1 MEAAKHPNTLNRV
14 REVKSLSAL
23 AWSRRTKTSWIK
35 QTPSPRTHR
44 RTVYPW
50 LLRRRH
56 SGIGRAPRIPIVT
69 LPAGPLASCSTLGR
83 PRSPIGAGGR
93 RGPCQV
99 QQGTVACYDEVS
111 DEGILSETS
120 SPVSYASDDG
130 GLQFDAT
137 FGDPGGIAGAEDVAL
152 RTRCLGKG
160 VPLSV
165 PVMLVLR
172 SLVRALAALKRD
184 VVSFLASV
192 FKVDSHRMLVIR
204 VAAAISGVS
213 ASSVTRAWQSSVK
226 KLEDRL
232 DRHNAAAARHRDTH
246 TLRDRRVSS
255 GGGRPSE
262 ADRRTTMKNIIRT
275 AIAAAVEGQS
285 FYGYERMLHRMRLA
299 SAQVGH
305 RYQDRKFA
313 ARVVQ
318 MAGLVLRQLDAHDW
332 QSRLPGIGIAS
343 DFAVLADPV
352 SLGVQIRSK
361 HDVLNV
367 MCLAVVGCGG
377 QIYCPFFAAPAMPF
391 GSHGGREMCKLM
403 VQTLEEH
410 PAVFGRGV
418 LRRRLSSVC
427 GDGALTL
434 GGPDHRHSSTKAA
447 ELLWRTVHAELQG
460 QVPDMTSWDAFHRV
474 DVAAWR
480 AVKRV
485 PMAQAVFEVAKQL
498 DILFGVDEGV
508 LLYRGAV
515 AAMAL
520 QATAI
525 RAPGGTRKVGYLAG
539 TPGSVLQNYKAII
552 GSIHARLAWISEGR
566 SSQTISH
573 LSQVCRILTDASFI
587 AFSAFLDDLLG
598 KTLHPF
604 STQVQK
610 AIEPAVFA
618 RAQRRLMGRLRQLPD
633 QLRSTRRLLRVI
645 SLCRQWVT
653 AIELKTLWLA
663 HASSGAGLMLPN
675 LWRAVAEM
683 LTTATPCYQGVELAS
698 AEFLDPSI
706 SHCLGPHCQC
716 PGRIA
721 AGGAL
726 RVPVVVRGR
735 RVLVPPWVAHGSRL
749 QTYDGDLVGV
759 SARWQTWPLGADVPP
774 GLRNVLRIRRAS
786 CTGCR
791 VPHDFFITHDSLD
804 GALKAAA
811 KLVVELHLE
820 LDQILGSVGVND
832 GMASLLQN
840 VAKCFDWGSL
850 ARQAPSADH
859 VLAFREVASVME
871 PLMRLTDYPVHADFQ
886 DVSRTWPAFEELAVQ
901 YVVLCRRVRDA
912 AAGAGLREGE
922 VPNARRP
929 PAEVAQAARRWSKV
943 VAYKVSPVWS
953 RGVLRHVLRT
963 CLARASRN
971 ASVSPSRTARSAVL
985 YEVCTLVCLFE
996 GEVPEEAFK
1005 TYRVSVNSLSPARG
1019 LHRHLAIKVSRD
1031 LGHDRARKLV
1041 RVIAEEIEVDI
1052 SAVSAAVDMH
1062 AWFSVGH
1069 RRGRPP
1075 LCWHVARLHHRCR
1088 LLAPPDAACES
1099 IGSQMRWLWDQRMS
1113 SISPTVFADKVHLT
1127 SAGVSCLGGDRD
1139 ETIVE
1144 TILLM
1149 LEKASLKKLTPFE
1162 GVRRSSTTK
1171 RLHVAEKLMRLKDS
1185 GRNHIG
1191 VDESHVEALSV
1202 SLWEEAAPGLAAHH
1216 QQLKGRARAGWPT
1229 DLPAVLVEVLSR
1241 VTRGPRMPTVL
1252 PSVDLMH
1259 VDGRNVAVSVR
1270 NRAVAAWFASED
1282 GQKWGAERR
1291 RLLHHGEPDAIISTR
1306 SSRDIAGADGDAN
1319 GSRAAEPAGSASSAP
1334 SAPPSASRIAAA
1346 RPPAPTDAAGIGGR
1360 GRGRGRGDAAPGG
1373 RGRGRGRGG
1382 DVAYDVV
1389 GCGRGDAAAG
1399 GRGRG
1404 DTAVGGRGAAG
1415 TCGGVSGSV
1424 SAASAG
1430 NSATSSAAIGG
1441 AATKKCRR

>member
-1 MEAAKHPNTLNRV
+1 MASSLEAANHPNTRTLNRV
-14 REVKSLSAL
+14 RQVKSFSAL

-83 PRSPIGAGGR
+83 PRAPIGAGGR

-111 DEGILSETS
+111 DEGILSATRDSGEA
-120 SPVSYASDDG
+120 ASDDG
-130 GLQFDAT
+130 GLQLDAT

-152 RTRCLGKG
+152 RTCFFAKG

-172 SLVRALAALKRD
+172 SLVRALATLERD
-184 VVSFLASV
+184 LVIFLASL
-192 FKVDSHRMLVIR
+192 FKVNSHRMLVIR

-213 ASSVTRAWQSSVK
+213 ASSVTRAWESSVK

-232 DRHNAAAARHRDTH
+232 DRHKAAAARHRDTH

-275 AIAAAVEGQS
+275 AIVAAVEGQS
-285 FYGYERMLHRMRLA
+285 FLGYERMLHRMRLA
-299 SAQVGH
+299 SALVGH

-367 MCLAVVGCGG
+367 MCLCVVGCGG

-447 ELLWRTVHAELQG
+447 ELLWRTVHAELKG

-485 PMAQAVFEVAKQL
+485 PMAQAVFDVAKQL
-498 DILFGVDEGV
+498 DHLFGVDEGV

-515 AAMAL
+515 TAMAL

-552 GSIHARLAWISEGR
+552 GSIHARLAWISQGR
-566 SSQTISH
+566 SVQTKTH
-573 LSQVCRILTDASFI
+573 VSQVCRILTDASFI

-726 RVPVVVRGR
+726 RVPVFVRGR

-749 QTYDGDLVGV
+749 QKYDGDLVGV

-820 LDQILGSVGVND
+820 LDEILGSVGVND

-840 VAKCFDWGSL
+840 VSKCFDWGSL
-850 ARQAPSADH
+850 ARQVPSADH

-886 DVSRTWPAFEELAVQ
+886 DVSRTWPAIEELGIQ

-912 AAGAGLREGE
+912 AAGAGLHKGE

-953 RGVLRHVLRT
+953 RGVLLLVLRP
-963 CLARASRN
+963 CLAR

-985 YEVCTLVCLFE
+985 YQVCTLVCWFE

-1005 TYRVSVNSLSPARG
+1005 TYREFVNSLSPALFPSSTPCHQG
-1019 LHRHLAIKVSRD
+1019 
-1031 LGHDRARKLV
+1031 
-1041 RVIAEEIEVDI
+1041 
-1052 SAVSAAVDMH
+1052 
-1062 AWFSVGH
+1062 
-1069 RRGRPP
+1069 
-1075 LCWHVARLHHRCR
+1075 VARLGSRSGTETR
-1088 LLAPPDAACES
+1088 ES
-1099 IGSQMRWLWDQRMS
+1099 DR
-1113 SISPTVFADKVHLT
+1113 
-1127 SAGVSCLGGDRD
+1127 GGDRGRH
-1139 ETIVE
+1139 
-1144 TILLM
+1144 LR
-1149 LEKASLKKLTPFE
+1149 SQRS
-1162 GVRRSSTTK
+1162 RR
-1171 RLHVAEKLMRLKDS
+1171 H
-1185 GRNHIG
+1185 
-1191 VDESHVEALSV
+1191 
-1202 SLWEEAAPGLAAHH
+1202 
-1216 QQLKGRARAGWPT
+1216 ARM
-1229 DLPAVLVEVLSR
+1229 VLS
-1241 VTRGPRMPTVL
+1241 GARMVL
-1252 PSVDLMH
+1252 S
-1259 VDGRNVAVSVR
+1259 G
-1270 NRAVAAWFASED
+1270 
-1282 GQKWGAERR
+1282 
-1291 RLLHHGEPDAIISTR
+1291 
-1306 SSRDIAGADGDAN
+1306 
-1319 GSRAAEPAGSASSAP
+1319 
-1334 SAPPSASRIAAA
+1334 
-1346 RPPAPTDAAGIGGR
+1346 APT
-1360 GRGRGRGDAAPGG
+1360 
-1373 RGRGRGRGG
+1373 
-1382 DVAYDVV
+1382 
-1389 GCGRGDAAAG
+1389 
-1399 GRGRG
+1399 
-1404 DTAVGGRGAAG
+1404 
-1415 TCGGVSGSV
+1415 
-1424 SAASAG
+1424 
-1430 NSATSSAAIGG
+1430 
-1441 AATKKCRR
+1441 

>member
-1 MEAAKHPNTLNRV
+1 M
-14 REVKSLSAL
+14 
-23 AWSRRTKTSWIK
+23 
-35 QTPSPRTHR
+35 
-44 RTVYPW
+44 
-50 LLRRRH
+50 
-56 SGIGRAPRIPIVT
+56 
-69 LPAGPLASCSTLGR
+69 
-83 PRSPIGAGGR
+83 GGR

-99 QQGTVACYDEVS
+99 QQGTVACHDEVS
-111 DEGILSETS
+111 DEGILIKTSES
-120 SPVSYASDDG
+120 GEAASDDG
-130 GLQFDAT
+130 GLQFDAN
-137 FGDPGGIAGAEDVAL
+137 FDGPGGIAGAADVAL

-184 VVSFLASV
+184 LVRFLASV
-192 FKVDSHRMLVIR
+192 FGVDSHTMLVIR

-213 ASSVTRAWQSSVK
+213 ASSVRRAWESSVK
-226 KLEDRL
+226 KLQDRL
-232 DRHNAAAARHRDTH
+232 DRHKAAAARDTH
-246 TLRDRRVSS
+246 TMRDRRVSS
-255 GGGRPSE
+255 RGGPPRPSE

-305 RYQDRKFA
+305 RYQDRRFA
-313 ARVVQ
+313 ARVLQ

-367 MCLAVVGCGG
+367 MCLCVVGCGG
-377 QIYCPFFAAPAMPF
+377 QIHCPFFAAPAMPF

-485 PMAQAVFEVAKQL
+485 PMAQAVFDLAKQL
-498 DILFGVDEGV
+498 DHLFGVDEGV

-515 AAMAL
+515 AAMGL
-520 QATAI
+520 EATGI
-525 RAPGGTRKVGYLAG
+525 RAPGATRKVGYLAG

-566 SSQTISH
+566 SVQTISH

-598 KTLHPF
+598 RTLHPF

-618 RAQRRLMGRLRQLPD
+618 RAQRRLMGRLRELPD

-645 SLCRQWVT
+645 SLCRQWVS
-653 AIELKTLWLA
+653 ASELKTLWLA

-721 AGGAL
+721 AGGASL
-726 RVPVVVRGR
+726 RSPVFVQGR

-791 VPHDFFITHDSLD
+791 VPHGFFITHDSLD

-820 LDQILGSVGVND
+820 LHGILGSVGVND

-840 VAKCFDWGSL
+840 ASKCFDWGSL
-850 ARQAPSADH
+850 ATQAPSAEH
-859 VLAFREVASVME
+859 VRAFREVASVME

-886 DVSRTWPAFEELAVQ
+886 EVSRTWPAIEGLGVQ

-912 AAGAGLREGE
+912 ASGARLHEGA

-943 VAYKVSPVWS
+943 VACKVSPVWS
-953 RGVLRHVLRT
+953 RGVLRHVLGT
-963 CLARASRN
+963 CLAR
-971 ASVSPSRTARSAVL
+971 ASVSPSRTARTAVL

-1031 LGHDRARKLV
+1031 LDHDRARKLV

-1075 LCWHVARLHHRCR
+1075 LCWHAARLHHRCR

-1099 IGSQMRWLWDQRMS
+1099 IGSQIRWLWDQRMG
-1113 SISPTVFADKVHLT
+1113 SISPTVFA
-1127 SAGVSCLGGDRD
+1127 
-1139 ETIVE
+1139 
-1144 TILLM
+1144 
-1149 LEKASLKKLTPFE
+1149 
-1162 GVRRSSTTK
+1162 TTF
-1171 RLHVAEKLMRLKDS
+1171 D
-1185 GRNHIG
+1185 
-1191 VDESHVEALSV
+1191 
-1202 SLWEEAAPGLAAHH
+1202 
-1216 QQLKGRARAGWPT
+1216 QLRA
-1229 DLPAVLVEVLSR
+1229 
-1241 VTRGPRMPTVL
+1241 
-1252 PSVDLMH
+1252 
-1259 VDGRNVAVSVR
+1259 
-1270 NRAVAAWFASED
+1270 
-1282 GQKWGAERR
+1282 
-1291 RLLHHGEPDAIISTR
+1291 
-1306 SSRDIAGADGDAN
+1306 
-1319 GSRAAEPAGSASSAP
+1319 
-1334 SAPPSASRIAAA
+1334 
-1346 RPPAPTDAAGIGGR
+1346 
-1360 GRGRGRGDAAPGG
+1360 
-1373 RGRGRGRGG
+1373 
-1382 DVAYDVV
+1382 
-1389 GCGRGDAAAG
+1389 
-1399 GRGRG
+1399 
-1404 DTAVGGRGAAG
+1404 
-1415 TCGGVSGSV
+1415 
-1424 SAASAG
+1424 
-1430 NSATSSAAIGG
+1430 
-1441 AATKKCRR
+1441 

>member
-1 MEAAKHPNTLNRV
+1 
-14 REVKSLSAL
+14 
-23 AWSRRTKTSWIK
+23 
-35 QTPSPRTHR
+35 
-44 RTVYPW
+44 
-50 LLRRRH
+50 
-56 SGIGRAPRIPIVT
+56 
-69 LPAGPLASCSTLGR
+69 
-83 PRSPIGAGGR
+83 
-93 RGPCQV
+93 
-99 QQGTVACYDEVS
+99 
-111 DEGILSETS
+111 
-120 SPVSYASDDG
+120 
-130 GLQFDAT
+130 
-137 FGDPGGIAGAEDVAL
+137 
-152 RTRCLGKG
+152 
-160 VPLSV
+160 
-165 PVMLVLR
+165 MLVLR

-184 VVSFLASV
+184 LVRFLASV
-192 FKVDSHRMLVIR
+192 FGVDSHTMLVIR

-213 ASSVTRAWQSSVK
+213 ASSVRRAWESSVK
-226 KLEDRL
+226 KLQDRL
-232 DRHNAAAARHRDTH
+232 DRHKAAAARDTH
-246 TLRDRRVSS
+246 TMRDRRVSS
-255 GGGRPSE
+255 RGGPPRPSE

-352 SLGVQIRSK
+352 TMGMSCRTD

-367 MCLAVVGCGG
+367 MCLCVVGCGG
-377 QIYCPFFAAPAMPF
+377 QVYCPFFAAPAMPF

-485 PMAQAVFEVAKQL
+485 PMAQAVFDLAKQL
-498 DILFGVDEGV
+498 DHLFGVDEGV

-515 AAMAL
+515 AAMGL
-520 QATAI
+520 EATGI
-525 RAPGGTRKVGYLAG
+525 RAPGATRKVGYLAG

-566 SSQTISH
+566 SVQTISH

-645 SLCRQWVT
+645 SLCRQWVS
-653 AIELKTLWLA
+653 ASELKTLWLA

-726 RVPVVVRGR
+726 RVPVFVRGR
-735 RVLVPPWVAHGSRL
+735 RVRVPPWVAHGSRL
-749 QTYDGDLVGV
+749 QKYDGDLVGV

-820 LDQILGSVGVND
+820 LDEILGSVGVND

-840 VAKCFDWGSL
+840 VSKCFDWGSL
-850 ARQAPSADH
+850 ARQVPSADH

-886 DVSRTWPAFEELAVQ
+886 DVSRTWPAIEELGIQ

-912 AAGAGLREGE
+912 AAGAGLHKGE
-922 VPNARRP
+922 VPHARRP

-943 VAYKVSPVWS
+943 VACKVSPVWS
-953 RGVLRHVLRT
+953 RGVLRHVLGT
-963 CLARASRN
+963 CLAC
-971 ASVSPSRTARSAVL
+971 ASVSPSRTARTAVL

-1031 LGHDRARKLV
+1031 LDHDRARKLV

-1144 TILLM
+1144 TILRM
-1149 LEKASLKKLTPFE
+1149 LETASQKKLTPFE
-1162 GVRRSSTTK
+1162 GVRRKSTTK
-1171 RLHVAEKLMRLKDS
+1171 RLHVAQRLMRLKDS

-1191 VDESHVEALSV
+1191 VDERDVEALSV
-1202 SLWEEAAPGLAAHH
+1202 GLWEEAAPGLAAHH
-1216 QQLKGRARAGWPT
+1216 QQLKARARAGWPT
-1229 DLPAVLVEVLSR
+1229 DLPPVLVEVLSR
-1241 VTRGPRMPTVL
+1241 VIRGPRMPTVL

-1259 VDGRNVAVSVR
+1259 VDGRIVTASVR
-1270 NRAVAAWFASED
+1270 NHAFAAWFASEG
-1282 GQKWGAERR
+1282 GQEWAAERR
-1291 RLLHHGEPDAIISTR
+1291 RLLHHGEPDAIITTR

-1319 GSRAAEPAGSASSAP
+1319 GSRVQSQRAQQAPRPRLLRPLRGLPRLVRPLRPTPLGSAVAVAVAVAVAAAEMPRPAVVVAVVAGEMPRLAV
-1334 SAPPSASRIAAA
+1334 AAVETPQLA
-1346 RPPAPTDAAGIGGR
+1346 
-1360 GRGRGRGDAAPGG
+1360 
-1373 RGRGRGRGG
+1373 
-1382 DVAYDVV
+1382 DVV
-1389 GCGRGDAAAG
+1389 LRARVAE
-1399 GRGRG
+1399 
-1404 DTAVGGRGAAG
+1404 
-1415 TCGGVSGSV
+1415 
-1424 SAASAG
+1424 
-1430 NSATSSAAIGG
+1430 
-1441 AATKKCRR
+1441 